1 MTESICRFPFV
12 SAPQYQKSEGTMPFQ
27 VTSIYAAMI
36 VLGVLILSNVVSA
49 NRGRTG
55 TSIYHGEDQ
64 RLGLAVRR
72 HGNLVENAALAMLM
86 LALCEARG
94 LPGWGLHTLGLILVA
109 SRIAHAI
116 GLDADNPMKPLR
128 IAGGAGTQ
136 LVLLATAGYL
146 LWSQF

>member
-1 MTESICRFPFV
+1 
-12 SAPQYQKSEGTMPFQ
+12 MPFQ
-27 VTSIYAAMI
+27 ITSIYAALA
-36 VLGVLILSNVVSA
+36 VLGVLILSNIVSA

-55 TSIYHGEDQ
+55 ISIYHGDDQ
-64 RLGLAVRR
+64 RLGLAIRR
-72 HGNLVENAALAMLM
+72 HGNLVENAALALLM

-94 LPGWGLHTLGLILVA
+94 MSGWGLHTLGAILIV

-128 IAGGAGTQ
+128 IAGGVGTQ
-136 LVLLATAGYL
+136 LMLLATTGYL